1 MTLTRFT
8 MQKNTK
14 TQTLKDTE
22 INLKKTTLHG
32 SYNIYKK
39 TQKRKINKPQDKTH
53 TKHKKKKVTVL
64 TKIDALKVFPFR
76 RIHKKRTR

>member
-1 MTLTRFT
+1 MDLAHLT

-22 INLKKTTLHG
+22 INLKKATLHG

-39 TQKRKINKPQDKTH
+39 NQKIRLNINRKNTQKNRKKNY
-53 TKHKKKKVTVL
+53 
-64 TKIDALKVFPFR
+64 
-76 RIHKKRTR
+76 